1 MVKINLK
8 KAIKA
13 LFIYE
18 TPKLVEIEN
27 WKIGLTQR
35 VLQVIIAIYVVCW
48 VLIYEKGYQVNDD
61 GMTSVTTKVLYT
73 PTWTAH
79 LRGLCALLIDTAVEV
94 LLLIWSLLTAMYSVV
109 QFVCD
114 DSVAVAAKSWFVG
127 DQLVAWPRDRE
138 MQRLLEANRRPTDGA
153 KLYEV
158 KVLKDGL
165 DLGKARRLARKAE
178 DTDNLSSS
186 EPAALGR
193 GMRTKYPR
201 ILTSDSEDENDIDD
215 LQGNTRGRLG
225 PWPVPPAALRQPNE
239 NLPPERQ
246 LLQEIKQELM
256 SLRKKVDFLSEKAI
270 LSDSNFKDMKAM
282 LADTRRALQTVS
294 FVSKEKPPVIQ
305 LPLRTSEDYDEFVS
319 KVGTDREIFE
329 ETMQYVTTVSIAAA
343 IRKLSGKQ
351 RLNGSTEPEIDTE
364 GEQNAAGLLTW
375 VLWKVHLVAMII
387 QYPYRKTRSQPWTII
402 TAYQI
407 LDYSERGSACSSDND
422 CVKLTSSASEI
433 GVRTGKCLSLPTRT
447 GVCEIYAWCPL
458 ENDTHVPKN
467 GQKTL
472 NFIRN
477 YTVYIKNDIEF
488 PKFKVKRNNRDS
500 WVSNA
505 SIGSCRYDPNH
516 PIDKYC
522 PIFKMSTIFDQTG
535 VDTNTIFKGGV
546 LGIIINWECD
556 LDHGIKNCN
565 PQYSFTNLEDTR
577 EKSSG
582 FNFRYAI
589 YYREGGVLYRDLIK
603 AFGIRFSI
611 FVHATAGKFNI
622 IPLFLNLGS
631 GLALLGLA
639 PTVCDIIILNL
650 VGTRR
655 LYKRAKFEV
664 VKTTHA
670 SEKEVSE
677 KCTNLQEDHQWNTS
691 VQSKYDERLN
701 RMPYIEQE

>member
-1 MVKINLK
+1 MR
-8 KAIKA
+8 
-13 LFIYE
+13 LFMS
-18 TPKLVEIEN
+18 KWQIEN
-27 WKIGLTQR
+27 QSGGDRNPNAIGYSQPSP
-35 VLQVIIAIYVVCW
+35 A
-48 VLIYEKGYQVNDD
+48 EEG
-61 GMTSVTTKVLYT
+61 VLYT

-94 LLLIWSLLTAMYSVV
+94 LLLIWPLLTAMYSVV

-364 GEQNAAGLLTW
+364 GEQNAAGLLTCDVSDVPIGT
-375 VLWKVHLVAMII
+375 VLSQQQSDGHGNSPAFVCQMLNKPECNHSTIRKELLAVVALV
-387 QYPYRKTRSQPWTII
+387 K
-402 TAYQI
+402 
-407 LDYSERGSACSSDND
+407 
-422 CVKLTSSASEI
+422 KLNSYLA
-433 GVRTGKCLSLPTRT
+433 GKWFIEHTDHKALR
-447 GVCEIYAWCPL
+447 WL
-458 ENDTHVPKN
+458 EN
-467 GQKTL
+467 
-472 NFIRN
+472 
-477 YTVYIKNDIEF
+477 
-488 PKFKVKRNNRDS
+488 FK
-500 WVSNA
+500 
-505 SIGSCRYDPNH
+505 DPTAH
-516 PIDKYC
+516 LARWHA
-522 PIFKMSTIFDQTG
+522 
-535 VDTNTIFKGGV
+535 V
-546 LGIIINWECD
+546 L
-556 LDHGIKNCN
+556 
-565 PQYSFTNLEDTR
+565 LEYP
-577 EKSSG
+577 
-582 FNFRYAI
+582 N
-589 YYREGGVLYRDLIK
+589 VV
-603 AFGIRFSI
+603 
-611 FVHATAGKFNI
+611 VHRAGKKCQNAD
-622 IPLFLNLGS
+622 
-631 GLALLGLA
+631 AL
-639 PTVCDIIILNL
+639 P
-650 VGTRR
+650 RR
-655 LYKRAKFEV
+655 AQRIWPSDS
-664 VKTTHA
+664 H
-670 SEKEVSE
+670 
-677 KCTNLQEDHQWNTS
+677 
-691 VQSKYDERLN
+691 YD
-701 RMPYIEQE
+701 

>member
-61 GMTSVTTKVLYT
+61 GMTSVTTKVKGIMIL
-73 PTWTAH
+73 
-79 LRGLCALLIDTAVEV
+79 
-94 LLLIWSLLTAMYSVV
+94 
-109 QFVCD
+109 
-114 DSVAVAAKSWFVG
+114 
-127 DQLVAWPRDRE
+127 
-138 MQRLLEANRRPTDGA
+138 
-153 KLYEV
+153 
-158 KVLKDGL
+158 
-165 DLGKARRLARKAE
+165 
-178 DTDNLSSS
+178 
-186 EPAALGR
+186 
-193 GMRTKYPR
+193 KYP
-201 ILTSDSEDENDIDD
+201 SEDNEMPQVADAADIVYPPLENNAFFIMT
-215 LQGNTRGRLG
+215 NRI
-225 PWPVPPAALRQPNE
+225 V
-239 NLPPERQ
+239 
-246 LLQEIKQELM
+246 
-256 SLRKKVDFLSEKAI
+256 
-270 LSDSNFKDMKAM
+270 
-282 LADTRRALQTVS
+282 
-294 FVSKEKPPVIQ
+294 
-305 LPLRTSEDYDEFVS
+305 
-319 KVGTDREIFE
+319 
-329 ETMQYVTTVSIAAA
+329 
-343 IRKLSGKQ
+343 
-351 RLNGSTEPEIDTE
+351 E
-364 GEQNAAGLLTW
+364 G
-375 VLWKVHLVAMII
+375 
-387 QYPYRKTRSQPWTII
+387 
-402 TAYQI
+402 
-407 LDYSERGSACSSDND
+407 ERGSACSSDND

-433 GVRTGKCLSLPTRT
+433 GVRTGKCLSLPSRT

-472 NFIRN
+472 DFIRN

-691 VQSKYDERLN
+691 VQSKKYDERLN
-701 RMPYIEQE
+701 QMPYIEQE